1 MCTFICNVFVFVI
14 VIVIVTAKRLCVCVV
29 FACPL
34 GLAFQTEVY
43 LFGFQN
49 CISERIGKIMKS
61 LNCHRLLAVQIE
73 R

>member
-14 VIVIVTAKRLCVCVV
+14 VIVIVIVNAFVFVL

-34 GLAFQTEVY
+34 GLAFQTGEY
-43 LFGFQN
+43 LFIGFQN
-49 CISERIGKIMKS
+49 CISERIGKIMES
-61 LNCHRLLAVQIE
+61 LNCHRLSAVRIE